1 MKRKVLGKGLD
12 ALIPRG
18 EDKRGGEEIPL
29 GKIRENP
36 RQPRRDFNPASLRE
50 LVESVREKGV
60 LQPILVR
67 KVATGYELIA
77 GERRLRAAKEAG
89 LEKIPV
95 LVRNISEQEALEWA
109 IIENVQREDLNPME
123 VAEGFFVLAKDH
135 LLSQEEISRK
145 VGKDRS
151 TVANF
156 LRLTRLPSNVKQ
168 AIREEKISMGHAK
181 VLMGLLKTKELDFLF
196 ERIVDENLSVREA
209 EKLSRIII
217 SKIGKGRIVK
227 KKLIPSHMKHFLEML
242 QRKIG
247 TRVGIRGTS
256 KKGVLE
262 IHYSSQEELDR
273 IVDRIKR

>member
-36 RQPRRDFNPASLRE
+36 KQPRRDFNPASLRE

-123 VAEGFFVLAKDH
+123 IAEGLFVLAKDH
-135 LLSQEEISRK
+135 LLSQEEISRR

-181 VLMGLLKTKELDFLF
+181 VLMGLLKTKELDLLF
-196 ERIVDENLSVREA
+196 VKIVDENLSVREA

-217 SKIGKGRIVK
+217 SKKGKGRIVK
-227 KKLIPSHMKHFLEML
+227 KKFISPDMKHFLEML

-273 IVDRIKR
+273 IVDRIKG